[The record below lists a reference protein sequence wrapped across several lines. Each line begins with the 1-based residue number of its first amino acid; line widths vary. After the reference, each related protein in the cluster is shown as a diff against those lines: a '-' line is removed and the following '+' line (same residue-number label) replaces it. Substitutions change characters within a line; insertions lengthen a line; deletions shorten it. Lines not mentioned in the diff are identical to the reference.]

1 VLARK
6 GVLSSDVSVADM
18 SYAAWMLEAQ
28 ALQKS
33 EASQAQFFAD
43 MVTSVLQHVRRMM
56 SRMLGLDI
64 FNEKG
69 DVDSFVP
76 LVQMLAPPG
85 QLAEIQKQ
93 IESARNAEK
102 RNTEEQED
110 AFLQAFE
117 TQMFEAGDMEPFAE
131 LTAQEQQIDA
141 DLRARRWSLS
151 DDEVANLGIVDS
163 PEPLSLEDML
173 KRSLPKK

>member
-1 VLARK
+1 
-6 GVLSSDVSVADM
+6 
-18 SYAAWMLEAQ
+18 
-28 ALQKS
+28 
-33 EASQAQFFAD
+33 
-43 MVTSVLQHVRRMM
+43 
-56 SRMLGLDI
+56 
-64 FNEKG
+64 
-69 DVDSFVP
+69 
-76 LVQMLAPPG
+76 MLAPPG

-163 PEPLSLEDML
+163 SEPLSLEDML